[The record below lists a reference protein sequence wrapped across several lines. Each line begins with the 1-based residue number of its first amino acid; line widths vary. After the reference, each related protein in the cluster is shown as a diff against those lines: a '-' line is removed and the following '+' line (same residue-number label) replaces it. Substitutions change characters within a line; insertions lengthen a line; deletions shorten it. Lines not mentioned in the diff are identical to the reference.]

1 MKTREREALRT
12 LADCLAEAHETDRK
26 TYAAG
31 RSHGGDGAAGCSY
44 CEAIRDARTILR
56 TNDSARGAWDLVDLI
71 ARMKTEEEFG
81 DDSPPSEDWIGTL
94 NELIE
99 TARKLQRARNKGA

>member
-1 MKTREREALRT
+1 M
-12 LADCLAEAHETDRK
+12 
-26 TYAAG
+26 
-31 RSHGGDGAAGCSY
+31 
-44 CEAIRDARTILR
+44 
-56 TNDSARGAWDLVDLI
+56 DLI